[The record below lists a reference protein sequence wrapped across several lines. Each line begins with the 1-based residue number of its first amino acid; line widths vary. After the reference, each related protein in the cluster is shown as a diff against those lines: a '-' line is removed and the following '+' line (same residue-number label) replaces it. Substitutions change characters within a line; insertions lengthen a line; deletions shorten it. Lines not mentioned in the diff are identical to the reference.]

1 MDNLETGDKR
11 NIVRVL
17 DNAKQEVEACEGYAS
32 DAEEAGNERLTGFFR
47 EVRETHMRVAMQ
59 AEELLSGSAGE
70 KYPADVPT
78 GGPAEGD
85 PGDVSPG
92 QNDVA

>member
-1 MDNLETGDKR
+1 
-11 NIVRVL
+11 
-17 DNAKQEVEACEGYAS
+17 
-32 DAEEAGNERLTGFFR
+32 
-47 EVRETHMRVAMQ
+47 MQ